1 MDFTQIMTFLPAI
14 LAVVTPPIVQGIKK
28 LVAKFSGKMPKWL
41 IPLVAAVVGAIG
53 EGIMTGSVSG
63 IGPMAGL
70 AGTGV
75 RDVVKNVRAS
85 G

>member
-41 IPLVAAVVGAIG
+41 IPIVAAVVGAIG
-53 EGIMTGSVSG
+53 EGIMTGTVSG
-63 IGPMAGL
+63 VGPMAGL

-75 RDVVKNVRAS
+75 RDVVKNARS
-85 G
+85 TG